1 MIHICLDYLLLRNFL
16 FMINFDRNRF
26 NDMTT
31 SEKIAFVNDLVV
43 KNTLLTKEEMHYL
56 SPENRE
62 KYLFNRVR
70 TSDWLEDYEFDNMSD
85 EEKKIYM
92 SQKRYLE
99 NIHIK
104 NLTDELQKEYIDSAI
119 SSGAQLTD
127 EEFDE
132 LRSDYL
138 KKYYVEE
145 KLLHSTITMLTSEE
159 LSYLDSDKQK
169 KYINNLN
176 RMGMAPN
183 VGDFK
188 FLKPEAKRY
197 YLTHSRVNE
206 VRAIVRSELKK
217 ILK

>member
-1 MIHICLDYLLLRNFL
+1 
-16 FMINFDRNRF
+16 MINFDRDRF
-26 NDMTT
+26 DYMTT
-31 SEKIAFVNDLVV
+31 SEKISFVNDLVT
-43 KNTLLTKEEMHYL
+43 KNTLLTKKEMEYL

-70 TSDWLEDYEFDNMSD
+70 TSDWLEGYEFDNMSD

-104 NLTDELQKEYIDSAI
+104 NLNDELQKDYIDSAI
-119 SSGAQLTD
+119 SSGVQLTN
-127 EEFDE
+127 EEFNQLNNDE
-132 LRSDYL
+132 LR
-138 KKYYVEE
+138 KYYVEQ
-145 KLLHSTITMLTSEE
+145 KLIHSTITLLTSEE
-159 LSYLDSDKQK
+159 LSYLDLDKQK

-183 VGDFK
+183 LSDFK
-188 FLKPEAKRY
+188 FFKPEAMRY
-197 YLTHSRVNE
+197 YMTHNRVNE
-206 VRAIVRSELKK
+206 IRSIVRSELKK